1 MKLKSFEDC
10 REEVIVELGDAIQ
23 KENITDSDIDH
34 LAHMEI
40 LCQQIESG
48 RFPIGYKQPKFYQ

>member
-1 MKLKSFEDC
+1 MKLKTFEDC
-10 REEVIVELGDAIQ
+10 RKEVIVELGDSIQ

-34 LAHMEI
+34 LEHMEI
-40 LCQQIESG
+40 LCQQVESG